1 MVGPSVIGSV
11 GAATVASAMSA
22 CSSRTS
28 IGASGVLG
36 WASIVTSSVAV
47 SSLRISVWTM
57 VGSCC
62 SGISVVPVLTSWT
75 AVPYCDGLPV
85 LRSICAYIKKGKTI

>member
-11 GAATVASAMSA
+11 GATTATSA
-22 CSSRTS
+22 
-28 IGASGVLG
+28 
-36 WASIVTSSVAV
+36 VAV
-47 SSLRISVWTM
+47 SALRISAWTM

-85 LRSICAYIKKGKTI
+85 LRMSSAAS

>member
-22 CSSRTS
+22 CSSRAS
-28 IGASGVLG
+28 IGASGVPG

-47 SSLRISVWTM
+47 SSLRISAWTM

-62 SGISVVPVLTSWT
+62 SGILVVPVLTSWT

-85 LRSICAYIKKGKTI
+85 LRMSSAAS